1 MSKSVLIV
9 DYERRDADAVSRYL
23 NEYGYRAAI
32 VTQGE
37 HVVRAFREGDF
48 DLVLVNLLMPDVS
61 GVEICKRLKSYEQGI
76 RTPVYFLSPLAT
88 GHNMAN
94 RQNGAE
100 GTLTKPI
107 NLGQVLEIAERH
119 LGPGDPEVT
128 ADARRSATRRDD
140 AAKRKDQSTASAA
153 AEPASTKSA
162 RTVDSKPES
171 GPGDV
176 SSQKEG
182 ASRAKEA
189 EIGVRRKADE
199 KPSESGRI
207 ERTGMGRLI
216 AQLGRGKSTGRLE
229 IEIEGKRVAIRF
241 DAGFIVGL
249 GSGDF
254 VPWLVR
260 QGKLSEADAD
270 KVRELRQRR
279 RGEVI
284 EVLKS
289 EKMLGGVEVDM
300 LLDRW
305 RIQAL
310 KDAVCL
316 KLGDYKFF
324 PGEVTRTIHV
334 DPLILVHHHFKSLY
348 AGSALASQVE
358 TDLRAAKPLFA
369 TGDPIKRQIPTDP
382 DLALVLHAADAG
394 ASLAQIRELVPN
406 SRDADA
412 AVYAL
417 WLTGNVTQD
426 PSAAWRVPTA
436 SPAATVEKSPA
447 RPSIEI
453 PTEEPLFDLDVDPD
467 LVAAEPAS
475 SETQNGFGDFEKSFD
490 AEFEAEFETE
500 VVADVET
507 MTIPAPKTAASRP
520 AVDAVDAVDAP
531 TIFADEFGDL
541 ESDGDFVDPDFEG
554 LTPDAATTP
563 RSKSAPR
570 VDAPGRRESTP
581 ADLASKSSKAER
593 PEAKSVDELQAEI
606 DGLVGRTRS
615 AVAYVDDIAPDP
627 HVTTEEL
634 LRRGDELMRD
644 RVYSKA
650 QDFFSEV
657 VLREPKNAEAWTR
670 LARAQYRNRFED
682 RLDRTL
688 DAVRSC
694 RKAVAV
700 KQDFLGAYQ
709 TLIKIFEEENKPEIA
724 RSVALA
730 AIEFHPGDEE
740 LSKRLRTIER
750 RMKRATT

>member
-23 NEYGYRAAI
+23 TEHGYRSAI
-32 VTQGE
+32 ITQGE
-37 HVVRAFREGDF
+37 LAVRAFREGDF

-61 GVEICKRLKSYEQGI
+61 GIEICKRLKSYEQGI

-100 GTLTKPI
+100 GTLTKPV

-128 ADARRSATRRDD
+128 ADARRAATRRDD
-140 AAKRKDQSTASAA
+140 PPKRKEQPAA
-153 AEPASTKSA
+153 PDPATPKSA
-162 RTVDSKPES
+162 RTVDSRPTPKS
-171 GPGDV
+171 DD
-176 SSQKEG
+176 G
-182 ASRAKEA
+182 ARAKDGET
-189 EIGVRRKADE
+189 GVWRKADE
-199 KPSESGRI
+199 KPLETGRI
-207 ERTGMGRLI
+207 ERTGMGRLL
-216 AQLGRGKSTGRLE
+216 AQFGRQKSTGRLE
-229 IEIEGKRVAIRF
+229 LESEGKRIAIRYE
-241 DAGFIVGL
+241 AGFIVGL

-260 QGKLSEADAD
+260 QGKLSEAEAD

-279 RGEVI
+279 RGEVV

-289 EKMLGGVEVDM
+289 EKLLGSVEVDM

-310 KDAVCL
+310 KDAACL
-316 KLGDYKFF
+316 KLGDYRFYS
-324 PGEVTRTIHV
+324 GEVTRTIHV
-334 DPLILVHHHFKSLY
+334 DPLVLVHHHFKSMY
-348 AGSALASQVE
+348 SGPALADQVE
-358 TDLRAAKPLFA
+358 TDLRAAKPLYA
-369 TGDPIKRQIPTDP
+369 TGDPVKRHLPTDP
-382 DLALVLHAADAG
+382 DLALVMHAADAG
-394 ASLAQIRELVPN
+394 ASLAQVRELVPN
-406 SRDADA
+406 TRDADA

-417 WLTGNVTQD
+417 WLTGYITQD
-426 PSAAWRVPTA
+426 PSMAWRVPATA
-436 SPAATVEKSPA
+436 TSTAKTAEPRATIAIPA
-447 RPSIEI
+447 
-453 PTEEPLFDLDVDPD
+453 EEPFFDLEFDPD
-467 LVAAEPAS
+467 VAAAKPVSREES
-475 SETQNGFGDFEKSFD
+475 GDFGDFEERFD
-490 AEFEAEFETE
+490 AEFEAEFETD

-507 MTIPAPKTAASRP
+507 KVVADDETKSIPATEPVAPRAA
-520 AVDAVDAVDAP
+520 AGDVDIP
-531 TIFADEFGDL
+531 TVFADEFGDL

-554 LTPDAATTP
+554 LAPDAVTLP

-570 VDAPGRRESTP
+570 ADQPGRREVKTSHI
-581 ADLASKSSKAER
+581 ASEPTRAER
-593 PEAKSVDELQAEI
+593 PTPQSLDDLQAEI
-606 DGLVGRTRS
+606 DRLGGTGRS
-615 AVAYVDDIAPDP
+615 VATYVDDTAPDP

-634 LRRGDELMRD
+634 LRRGDDLMRD

-694 RKAVAV
+694 RKAIAV

-724 RSVALA
+724 RTVALA